1 MKKLFEISVLF
12 FLCTSLCSCPYSS
25 AYYLDETSSIYV
37 EDILLGNWV
46 THITKPN
53 STRKEPVYMQL
64 SKKTDTEYDISFS
77 GNLDEL
83 KPFNRIT
90 SDSLKGTAFMSTVGG
105 RQFLN
110 IKINSRVYIAEF
122 IFKDDKISLL
132 PLAESFTAKMVFNST
147 ELRNCVD
154 FHYKT
159 RVHPV
164 IDDEFC
170 LRNMIKLQH

>member
-12 FLCTSLCSCPYSS
+12 FLSATLCSCPYSS
-25 AYYLDETSSIYV
+25 PYNLDETPGIYV
-37 EDILLGNWV
+37 EDALLGNWV
-46 THITKPN
+46 THIKKTN
-53 STRKEPVYMQL
+53 STREEPVYLQL
-64 SKKTDTEYDISFS
+64 GKRTDTEYDISFS

-83 KPFNRIT
+83 QPFKRIT

-110 IKINSRVYIAEF
+110 IRINSRIYIAEF
-122 IFKDDKISLL
+122 ILKNEKLSLL
-132 PLAESFTAKMVFNST
+132 PLAEHFTAKMIFNST
-147 ELRNCVD
+147 ELRKSVD

-164 IDDEFC
+164 LDDEFC
-170 LRNMIKLQH
+170 LRDMVKLNH

>member
-12 FLCTSLCSCPYSS
+12 FLSATLCSCPYSS
-25 AYYLDETSSIYV
+25 PYNLDETPGIYV
-37 EDILLGNWV
+37 EDALLGHWV
-46 THITKPN
+46 TNIKKTN
-53 STRKEPVYMQL
+53 SSREEPIYIQL
-64 SKKTDTEYDISFS
+64 SKRTDTEYDISFS

-83 KPFNRIT
+83 RPFNRIT
-90 SDSLKGTAFMSTVGG
+90 SDSLKGTAFMSLVGG

-122 IFKDDKISLL
+122 IIKGEKISLL
-132 PLAESFTAKMVFNST
+132 PLAESFTAKMVLNST
-147 ELRNCVD
+147 DLRNSVD

-164 IDDEFC
+164 LDDEFC
-170 LRNMIKLQH
+170 LRGMVKLNH